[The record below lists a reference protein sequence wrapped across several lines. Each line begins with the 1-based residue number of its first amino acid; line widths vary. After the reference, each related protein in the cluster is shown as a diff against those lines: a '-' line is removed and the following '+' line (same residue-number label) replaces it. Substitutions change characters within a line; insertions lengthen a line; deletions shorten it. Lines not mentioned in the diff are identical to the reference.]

1 MNTKNLLSWLL
12 LLFGE
17 AIIVAAFILFRG
29 NTPDNILVMNI
40 VVSSLIY
47 GLFFCNFRIPWI
59 DLKDKSKKQTGAI
72 GISWFATWFYA
83 IAAIAVMLCANLVYE
98 LSFTVQLIVHC
109 VLLFFLFLLVLLSG
123 RSAGKVAEV
132 YQAETLN
139 RNGISEMKKAMRD
152 LRDKISETA
161 GLPTDFTQRVKF
173 LEAALQFI
181 SPAENDEAYDLERSF
196 VETIHAIRFALQDYS
211 LNAEQ
216 INKNLSKCERIY
228 NNRKQ
233 IYSN

>member
-59 DLKDKSKKQTGAI
+59 ELKDKSKKQIGAI
-72 GISWFATWFYA
+72 GISWFAAWFYA
-83 IAAIAVMLCANLVYE
+83 IAAIAFMLCANLVYE
-98 LSFTVQLIVHC
+98 LSFTIQLIVHC
-109 VLLFFLFLLVLLSG
+109 VLLFFLFLLALLSG
-123 RSAGKVAEV
+123 RSAGKVEEV
-132 YQAETLN
+132 YQQETRN
-139 RNGISEMKKAMRD
+139 RMGISEMKKAMQA
-152 LRDKISETA
+152 LQDKISETA
-161 GLPTDFTQRVKF
+161 GLPTNFTQRVN
-173 LEAALQFI
+173 LIEGSLRFI
-181 SPAENDEAYDLERSF
+181 SPAETNEAYDLERSF
-196 VETIHAIRFALQDYS
+196 VETIDAIRFALQDYS

-216 INKNLSKCERIY
+216 IDKNLSKCERIY

-233 IYSN
+233 IYSD